1 MCFGFYSKAL
11 ITCHL
16 NTVPCDLYRM
26 LVVSMH
32 IYYMTFAKNA
42 HDDYNC
48 VNLLSVCSDILKKA
62 INDVVGRRVT
72 LWFFFS
78 KTHPE
83 LDRAFI

>member
-42 HDDYNC
+42 PNDYNC
-48 VNLLSVCSDILKKA
+48 VNLLSVCIDILKKRNQWCCGKEGYPL
-62 INDVVGRRVT
+62 I
-72 LWFFFS
+72 FFFQ
-78 KTHPE
+78 KPTQK
-83 LDRAFI
+83 